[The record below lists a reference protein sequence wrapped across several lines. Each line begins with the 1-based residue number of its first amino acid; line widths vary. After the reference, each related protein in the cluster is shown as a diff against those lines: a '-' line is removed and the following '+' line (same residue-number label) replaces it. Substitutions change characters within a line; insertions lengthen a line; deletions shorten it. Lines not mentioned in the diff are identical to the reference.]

1 MRQFLLLD
9 LGKENPCN
17 AVDLSFISSLLQ
29 YLLAGHFFGPDT
41 INNMLLLNWV
51 FALTCRDEM
60 KQLCR
65 FSNGCMSC
73 RFIHF
78 DKRCLYLSSIASLT
92 LPFFYSHSLL
102 FSHSASLLSS
112 FWGGAT
118 SPLDFSWDRF
128 FFLHH
133 QTAAGRTSPHSVSV
147 YFSTIWS
154 VHILVKLVSAN
165 TFPSQNE
172 WVSVISAAPAF
183 NIRYA
188 AYLQRT
194 RTDAMPPPGATASN
208 TFRQINTNI
217 TATYKHICIDTHTHI
232 FSQTRTD
239 VTQHVEESNSLRE
252 HLQTWTEAGI
262 RAQRQNERNTK
273 TDKNTRGQTRNGK
286 KKWGWV

>member
-1 MRQFLLLD
+1 MRCSSSA
-9 LGKENPCN
+9 GSPMVPWV
-17 AVDLSFISSLLQ
+17 VDSFILTKGVCIYLPLSLS
-29 YLLAGHFFGPDT
+29 HSHSFT
-41 INNMLLLNWV
+41 
-51 FALTCRDEM
+51 LTTVCCS
-60 KQLCR
+60 L
-65 FSNGCMSC
+65 
-73 RFIHF
+73 I
-78 DKRCLYLSSIASLT
+78 LYLC
-92 LPFFYSHSLL
+92 
-102 FSHSASLLSS
+102 
-112 FWGGAT
+112 
-118 SPLDFSWDRF
+118 SPLSEVVQLLHLTSAEIV
-128 FFLHH
+128 FLRH

-208 TFRQINTNI
+208 TCRQINTNI
-217 TATYKHICIDTHTHI
+217 TAMYKHIGIDTHAHI

-239 VTQHVEESNSLRE
+239 VTQHAEESNSFRK

-262 RAQRQNERNTK
+262 RAQRQNERNTM
-273 TDKNTRGQTRNGK
+273 TDKNTRGQTRNGR